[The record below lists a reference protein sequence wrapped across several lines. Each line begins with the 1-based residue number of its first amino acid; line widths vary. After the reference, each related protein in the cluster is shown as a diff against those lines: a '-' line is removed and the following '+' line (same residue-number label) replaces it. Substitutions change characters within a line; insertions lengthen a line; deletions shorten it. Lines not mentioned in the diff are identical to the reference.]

1 MREAEHIRIGQLHG
15 MIDAHRPGHVDPE
28 RAKLLMSLIPRGLL
42 GLTISLEYI
51 AAELPGW

>member
-51 AAELPGW
+51 AAEFPGW